1 MTVLVIAEKPSAAR
15 DFADA
20 LGGMEG
26 SFSGTPYK
34 IVALAGHV
42 MGLAEPSEQV
52 PAEEAERF
60 ASWDAVLLPW
70 DLSKVAFRR
79 VVEPGK
85 ERVLAN
91 LRSELSKLGASDEAC
106 IATDLDPSGEG
117 NLIAWEVLLECGVD
131 GTDVP
136 VTRMAFIDQSADS
149 VREAFQAR
157 KRIASADADGD
168 FRKADARDRFD
179 WASMQLTR
187 AATFAARSRGH
198 KAVVRQGRLKSVMV
212 YEVGRQLDAYSSHKK
227 VPFFEPRF
235 KDSEGNSFAPVP
247 ELAEKLR
254 KPAPDAVDMAP
265 YASAPVAIDSE
276 RAATTPPPKL
286 PDLAALSVALGKQGF
301 PASEVKDTYQALYED
316 QWLSY
321 PRTEDKTITPAQFAE
336 LAANADAIA
345 SAIGVD
351 PALLSHREPRAG
363 HVKPEG
369 AHGANRPGPKVP
381 SGKPDLERYGK
392 CAWPLYELVAR
403 RALAMLAP
411 DAAHTRIKAH
421 VVGYEGFSCEI
432 DVPGSPGW
440 REVADD
446 GSGPKGTCF
455 GDIAK
460 PYVFEGSN
468 TRPQRPTWEWLVK
481 RMERHSVGTGATR
494 VAAFEAITEAG
505 PASLVKEDK
514 GKLAL
519 TECGAISYMLL
530 EGCQIADMA
539 VTEELFAEME
549 RIAEGTAN
557 ASGLLRRIGEIVEH
571 DRDVMMAN
579 APKLPQ
585 GAGTARKAI
594 GKCPRC
600 GRDAV
605 LAGAVA
611 RCSASKPVKAE
622 DGTWEDAG
630 ECTWKLI
637 AKVSGKQLT
646 ASQVSEVLAKGI
658 TSKPVCG
665 LKSKEGKTFKARLAL
680 DDSKERLRFVF
691 DGGAKRS
698 RA

>member
-26 SFSGTPYK
+26 TFSGTSYK

-42 MGLAEPSEQV
+42 MGLAEPPEQV
-52 PAEEAERF
+52 PPEDAERF
-60 ASWDAVLLPW
+60 ASWDAALLPW

-85 ERVLAN
+85 EKVLSN
-91 LRSELSKLGASDEAC
+91 LAFELSKLGAGDEAC

-117 NLIAWEVLLECGVD
+117 NLIAWEALLECGMD
-131 GTDVP
+131 GTGVP
-136 VTRMAFIDQSADS
+136 VTRMAFIDQSPDS

-157 KRIASADADGD
+157 QRIASAEADGD

-187 AATFAARSRGH
+187 AATYAARSRGH

-235 KDSEGNSFAPVP
+235 KDSEGNSFAPTP

-254 KPAPDAVDMAP
+254 KAKAEEVDMAP
-265 YASAPVAIDSE
+265 FKASPVVIDSK

-321 PRTEDKTITPAQFAE
+321 PRTEDKTITPAQFDE

-345 SAIGVD
+345 AAIGVD
-351 PALLSHREPRAG
+351 ASLLAHREPRAG
-363 HVKPEG
+363 HVKAEG
-369 AHGANRPGPKVP
+369 AHGANRPGPRVP
-381 SGKPDLERYGK
+381 SGPSDLGAYGR

-403 RALAMLAP
+403 RALAMLAE

-421 VVGYEGFSCEI
+421 IGGFEGFICEI

-440 REVADD
+440 RAVADD
-446 GSGPKGTCF
+446 GKGPRGTCF
-455 GDIAK
+455 GTSAE
-460 PYVFEGSN
+460 PYLFEGSN
-468 TRPQRPTWEWLVK
+468 KRPQRPTWEWLVK

-505 PASLVKEDK
+505 PASLVKVDA
-514 GKLAL
+514 GKLSL

-539 VTEELFAEME
+539 VTEELFCEME
-549 RIAEGTAN
+549 RISEGTAD
-557 ASGLLRRIGEIVEH
+557 ASSLLDRITGMVAH
-571 DRDVMMAN
+571 DRDAMLAN

-585 GAGTARKAI
+585 GAAAERKVV

-600 GRDAV
+600 GRDAI

-611 RCSASKPVKAE
+611 RCSASKPVKAA
-622 DGTWEDAG
+622 DGTWSDAG
-630 ECTWKLI
+630 ECSWRLI
-637 AKVSGKQLT
+637 AKVAGKQLT
-646 ASQVSEVLAKGI
+646 AAQVAEVLSKGA

-665 LKSKEGKTFKARLAL
+665 LKSKEGKPFKARLAL
-680 DDSKERLRFVF
+680 DESKERLRFVF
-691 DGGAKRS
+691 DQGRKKARK
-698 RA
+698 